1 MKRNNKEA
9 ERPRGRPRS
18 FDREAALERAMQ
30 VFWQHGYEATSI
42 SDLTEAMGINPPS
55 LYAAFGDKER
65 LFLEC
70 LERYKSGAGGQ
81 AQNKLEQAPTARQ
94 AVETLLDE
102 AAFELTSSSHPSG
115 CMLVL
120 AATNC
125 SAESASVQQAVASMR
140 GKLETALTARIARG
154 IADGELVKPVE
165 AAQLSKFYAT
175 VLYGMSIQSRDGA
188 SREALR
194 ATARLAMQAWPQQ
207 QR

>member
-1 MKRNNKEA
+1 
-9 ERPRGRPRS
+9 
-18 FDREAALERAMQ
+18 
-30 VFWQHGYEATSI
+30 
-42 SDLTEAMGINPPS
+42 MGINPPS
-55 LYAAFGDKER
+55 LYAAFGDKES

-70 LERYKSGAGGQ
+70 LERYKCGAAGQ
-81 AQNKLEQAPTARQ
+81 APNKLEQASTARQ

-102 AAFELTSSSHPSG
+102 AAFELTSTSHPSG

-125 SAESASVQQAVASMR
+125 SPESASVQQAVASMR
-140 GKLETALTARIARG
+140 GKLETALTARIERG
-154 IADGELVKPVE
+154 IAGGELAKHVD

-207 QR
+207 H